1 MAKVS
6 RVATKFLVGFVLF
19 AVLPVAGWGVTDVAG
34 FTSHPA
40 RLAYLVLVVVLHA
53 VVVTGFS
60 DVGRGGGDGT
70 TLVRRQ
76 RVAVLLLQVLSL
88 AIITAA
94 PWDDRRD
101 VAALG
106 MRDAVRYAG
115 LGLFALGFVGMSWAE
130 AALGR
135 NFSVQ
140 VTVQQD
146 HELVTQGPYRTL
158 RHPRYVAIILYN
170 LGVVLAFDSGLAL
183 ILVAALTVVL
193 VWRIHD
199 EEALMRQQFGAA
211 WEAYC
216 RRSGR
221 LIPFLY

>member
-1 MAKVS
+1 MAQVS
-6 RVATKFLVGFVLF
+6 RLVMKFLVGIALF
-19 AVLPVAGWGVTDVAG
+19 AVLPVVGWGVADISG
-34 FTSHPA
+34 FIDHPA
-40 RLAYLVLVVVLHA
+40 RLAYLVLVVVLHV
-53 VVVTGFS
+53 VVVTAFP
-60 DVGRGGGDGT
+60 DVGRQGGDGT
-70 TLVRRQ
+70 TLVRR
-76 RVAVLLLQVLSL
+76 RRAAVLLLQVLSL

-106 MRDAVRYAG
+106 MRDAVRYVG
-115 LGLFALGFVGMSWAE
+115 LGIFALGFVGMSCAE

-146 HELVTQGPYRTL
+146 HELVTSGPYRYV

-170 LGVVLAFDSGLAL
+170 VGVALAFDSGLAL
-183 ILVAALTVVL
+183 ILVAALTLVL
-193 VWRIHD
+193 AWRIHD
-199 EEALMRQQFGAA
+199 EEALMHREFGAA

-216 RRSGR
+216 RRSWR